1 MAELLAVQLHIP
13 IHPDVSTSRSK
24 YQKSASGGST
34 PSNNSSRFEQF
45 AHLPSRRAVD
55 IEYRDLTYRV
65 REGRHKGLYKM
76 FKTSQPLFQQFS
88 KYVPKVGQWK
98 CLQRQVMMSSFYFL
112 KLKQIIF
119 FNIYFYQIKELII
132 LSLF

>member
-76 FKTSQPLFQQFS
+76 FKTSQPNQCFNNFQN
-88 KYVPKVGQWK
+88 
-98 CLQRQVMMSSFYFL
+98 MFL
-112 KLKQIIF
+112 KLVNENVFKD
-119 FNIYFYQIKELII
+119 K
-132 LSLF
+132 S